1 MASSLA
7 SLTALVESQQA
18 EQARLASSLS
28 ALVDQT
34 RRKDEA
40 QIKYIQSLEQRLA
53 GFERALGDLSLATD
67 DGAGGGLGDSANPG
81 GQGGMGRELG
91 LGGGGLGALARSGS
105 RSPASTV
112 QASGRSSP
120 ASAYSNRRASSP
132 SRPTSPL
139 SPASM
144 ASMVASV
151 GSGGGSCSPATNAAE
166 SNRRLMTMA
175 RLGDPT
181 QQDQLRA
188 MQASARDVELVAG
201 ENTILQSRLVQQ
213 ARASEK
219 RIGAMQHRLAQA
231 RDENL
236 ELRGAVSRWSQESRM
251 IKDDF
256 AIHVGNEAVAAAVQ
270 DASIGGRGQMAA
282 GGFSSS
288 SSSSSAAAAAARESP
303 PSRFDQAARRRKL
316 RYGTTAANG
325 ARGGERK
332 GRSAFSSARG
342 VGRLDVSPD
351 RERDCDDDLSSARLY
366 SFDGGG
372 GFDDD
377 DYDDGIRSEGVS
389 QVLGHAS
396 VIASVG
402 AEERSD
408 DYEGVLNPDN
418 GGRVGRVFDSADLTR
433 LRQDAKAR
441 RSARQELR
449 HFAEIDF

>member
-7 SLTALVESQQA
+7 SLTALVEAQNA

-53 GFERALGDLSLATD
+53 GFERALGDLSVATD
-67 DGAGGGLGDSANPG
+67 GDAGGGLGGPSCG
-81 GQGGMGRELG
+81 
-91 LGGGGLGALARSGS
+91 LARSG
-105 RSPASTV
+105 SPASTV
-112 QASGRSSP
+112 QAAGRSSP
-120 ASAYSNRRASSP
+120 ASAYSNRMASSP

-144 ASMVASV
+144 ASVASV
-151 GSGGGSCSPATNAAE
+151 GSAGGSCSPTNAAE
-166 SNRRLMTMA
+166 SNRRLMTMV

-181 QQDQLRA
+181 QQDKLRA
-188 MQASARDVELVAG
+188 IQASARDVELVAG
-201 ENTILQSRLVQQ
+201 ENAILQSRLVQQ

-219 RIGAMQHRLAQA
+219 RIGAIQHRLARAQ
-231 RDENL
+231 DENL

-256 AIHVGNEAVAAAVQ
+256 AIHVGNKAVAAAVQ
-270 DASIGGRGQMAA
+270 DASIGGGRGGMAA

-288 SSSSSAAAAAARESP
+288 SSSSAAAAARESP

-316 RYGTTAANG
+316 RFRTTAASG
-325 ARGGERK
+325 ARGSGRK

-351 RERDCDDDLSSARLY
+351 PERDCDEDLSSAMLY

-377 DYDDGIRSEGVS
+377 DDDDGSRSEGAS
-389 QVLGHAS
+389 QILGHAS
-396 VIASVG
+396 EIASVG
-402 AEERSD
+402 AEDGSD
-408 DYEGVLNPDN
+408 DYEGLLNPTN
-418 GGRVGRVFDSADLTR
+418 GGRGRVFDSADLTR